1 MVVAFVMKYE
11 YGEFKIKDLS
21 ERERILFACLFSD
34 ERDSA
39 IQAKCFTTNYMK

>member
-21 ERERILFACLFSD
+21 ERESIFCLLV
-34 ERDSA
+34 
-39 IQAKCFTTNYMK
+39 CFQMKGI